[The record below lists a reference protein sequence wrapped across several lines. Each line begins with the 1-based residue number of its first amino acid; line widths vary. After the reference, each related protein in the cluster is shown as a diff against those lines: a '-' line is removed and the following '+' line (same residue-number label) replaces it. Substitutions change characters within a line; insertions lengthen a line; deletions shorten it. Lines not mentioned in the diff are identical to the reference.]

1 MKLFQLVNLNRDLT
15 IKSVVATWEARS
27 FGGET
32 ASTDENLSAKSLS
45 FWILSLMTTWLLIL
59 NDLVPAMLT

>member
-1 MKLFQLVNLNRDLT
+1 VKLFQLVNLNRDLT

-32 ASTDENLSAKSLS
+32 ASTDENIKRQVSKFLDT
-45 FWILSLMTTWLLIL
+45 FI
-59 NDLVPAMLT
+59 NDYLAVNSK